1 MGLFRRSMASRA
13 VLLGMLA
20 AGIFAAPA
28 QAANATSFSGE
39 ATVVQAVVNNP
50 LGGPPLINFRLG
62 HAGPLPSAGGS
73 DTDEILNANVTT
85 PLTLTASVIKAT
97 TQGSGSTATSV
108 ARAAGLHLILG
119 TLVNLTST
127 TIKSTATATCGANG
141 ATVSGASV
149 IENLVINGTAVTVTG
164 ARNQV
169 VNIGPVH
176 LVINQQIKHVD
187 GFGSITV
194 NALRITVTDPLN
206 NNKILA
212 TVVLSSAHADVT
224 CPAGNGGPG
233 GGIGGP
239 CADPAYYGIFYNTT
253 STALTFRFQ
262 WQNSS
267 GVHTVTKLVPAG
279 ATFRTWEHWSKPGTN
294 LSVAYKN
301 SSGNWVTLASDVSV
315 HGYFPDC
322 IYKHGFE

>member
-1 MGLFRRSMASRA
+1 MPLLVRDVLVANASVFGFISASAGVGEIIGGLVLGQVRIHRIGITMYAAAVFGNVWLAMYGLLPVYPLLLLYGVGLGMGFIGFGVLWDTA
-13 VLLGMLA
+13 VQRHVPRELLGR
-20 AGIFAAPA
+20 
-28 QAANATSFSGE
+28 
-39 ATVVQAVVNNP
+39 V
-50 LGGPPLINFRLG
+50 
-62 HAGPLPSAGGS
+62 GS
-73 DTDEILNANVTT
+73 
-85 PLTLTASVIKAT
+85 
-97 TQGSGSTATSV
+97 
-108 ARAAGLHLILG
+108 
-119 TLVNLTST
+119 
-127 TIKSTATATCGANG
+127 
-141 ATVSGASV
+141 
-149 IENLVINGTAVTVTG
+149 
-164 ARNQV
+164 
-169 VNIGPVH
+169 
-176 LVINQQIKHVD
+176 VD

-212 TVVLSSAHADVT
+212 TVVLSSAHADVE